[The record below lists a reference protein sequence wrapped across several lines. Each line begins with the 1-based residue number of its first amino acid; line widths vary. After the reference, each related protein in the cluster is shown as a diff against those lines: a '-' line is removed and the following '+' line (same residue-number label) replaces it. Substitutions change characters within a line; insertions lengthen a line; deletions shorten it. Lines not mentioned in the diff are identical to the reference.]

1 MAARGPAAAR
11 RSRTELQ
18 TLRGTVLM
26 VRNIRL
32 RPVSGL
38 RLFCVI
44 RNVFFFLFQK
54 APGISACFNFCGHKI
69 SAFVEG
75 RVQNRRDEHALRTAS
90 SIV

>member
-44 RNVFFFLFQK
+44 RNDFFYFFYFKKRLGS
-54 APGISACFNFCGHKI
+54 PLVLI
-69 SAFVEG
+69 FV
-75 RVQNRRDEHALRTAS
+75 DIKSPLL
-90 SIV
+90 

>member
-44 RNVFFFLFQK
+44 RNVFFFYFK
-54 APGISACFNFCGHKI
+54 KRPGSPLVLIFADIKSP
-69 SAFVEG
+69 
-75 RVQNRRDEHALRTAS
+75 LL
-90 SIV
+90 